1 MADWKTLSSRIVY
14 ESRFMRMHE
23 DKVINPIGEDSV
35 YSFLESTS
43 DAVYVVPVD
52 DEGNTYIIQEYRYPI
67 KKAVWECTAGRNE
80 GDDTET
86 TAKRELLEETGL
98 QAEEI
103 IVIGDI
109 QVASGVANL
118 KNTVCLAKRLT
129 KVSDEL
135 DPVDGILAVK
145 KVPLVDIRGKILAGE
160 IQCSQSIAAF
170 FMAIAYLEKEKS
182 ERVGV

>member
-1 MADWKTLSSRIVY
+1 MADWKTLSSRVVY
-14 ESRFMRMHE
+14 ENRFMRMYE
-23 DKVINPIGEDSV
+23 DKVINPVGEDSV
-35 YSFLESTS
+35 YSYLESTS

-52 DEGNTYIIQEYRYPI
+52 DEGNTYIVQEYRYPV
-67 KKAVWECTAGRNE
+67 KKAVWECPAGRND
-80 GDDTET
+80 GDDIDT

-98 QAEEI
+98 KTEEI
-103 IVIGDI
+103 VVIGDI
-109 QVASGVANL
+109 RVASGVANL
-118 KNTVCLAKRLT
+118 KNTVCLAKNLT

-145 KVPLVDIRGKILAGE
+145 KIPLTDIRGKILAGE

-182 ERVGV
+182 ERVGI